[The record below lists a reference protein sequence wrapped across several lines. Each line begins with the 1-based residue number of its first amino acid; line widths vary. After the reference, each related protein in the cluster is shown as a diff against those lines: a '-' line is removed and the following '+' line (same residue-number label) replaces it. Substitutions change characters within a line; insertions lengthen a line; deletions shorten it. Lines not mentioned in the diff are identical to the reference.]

1 MVLKLN
7 AFLFLLLIVY
17 WQLKLLKWNDLKNFT
32 VPSFLP
38 VFLMICLLPLNYY
51 LEWKKW
57 SLILKRLE
65 VKTTRSIQIQ
75 SFFAG
80 LLTAILTPNM
90 QGNFLGRIYYFPRK
104 QRVGITLLTLW
115 SNYIQ
120 FCVAI
125 LFGVLA
131 ILLIGSDSYLPLS
144 FGIKIGFIALTFL
157 CVLPVLFGSKI
168 LPLFNRFK
176 TARRIQHLLTNHG
189 AFSFQLLL
197 ISSARYLVFSI
208 QFFLVLNA
216 FGGAFSFVTLLLV
229 WQIYL
234 WTTFAPSLILGK
246 IVIRETIAV
255 WVLAGIGIG
264 SWNIIFASLFVWFIN
279 LILPALFG
287 LMVCKKRAI

>member
-1 MVLKLN
+1 MLKLS
-7 AFLFLLLIVY
+7 ALLFLFLIVF
-17 WQLKLLKWNDLKNFT
+17 WQLKLLKWNDLKNLI

-38 VFLMICLLPLNYY
+38 VFLMVCLLPLNYF

-65 VKTTRSIQIQ
+65 VKTTKSLEIQ

-104 QRVGITLLTLW
+104 QRVAITLLTLW

-120 FCVAI
+120 FCVAV
-125 LFGVLA
+125 LFGVISIWA
-131 ILLIGSDSYLPLS
+131 IGSDSYLTLS
-144 FGIKIGFIALTFL
+144 FEIKIGLL
-157 CVLPVLFGSKI
+157 LLVLISFFPFLFGSKI
-168 LPLFNRFK
+168 LPLFKRFK
-176 TARRIQHLLTNHG
+176 SVRRIQGLLTNHRT
-189 AFSFQLLL
+189 FSLQLLFF
-197 ISSARYLVFSI
+197 SSARYLVFSI
-208 QFFLVLNA
+208 QFFLVLYA
-216 FGGAFSFVTLLLV
+216 FGGSFSFVSLFLV